1 MKFIKALKDRDLR
14 NRVLLSILLL
24 MLFRILCH
32 IPVPW
37 TDTEV
42 LKALS
47 EDSLFEFSNMFSGG
61 ALQNYTIMATGI
73 SSYISASIIMQI
85 ITFASKKMHEM
96 SREAGGQK
104 TIKKITIMLGIMA
117 AVISSLVTTTAFEK
131 TYGLLTNNAWYVY
144 AVIALLHATGTGIAV
159 FIGETV
165 TEKGF
170 GNGSSLLIFINIVSS
185 FPSKAE
191 EIRHEI
197 LSLETTHETVL
208 SCILVMLA
216 VIVLVTLSETSEH
229 RVPMLYSQSAMRSTS
244 LSRER
249 SYFPIRMNLSG
260 VMPVIFA
267 GYLIQILTVLSA
279 LIKNESA
286 TKVME
291 SFFQSGTVPN
301 AIFMTVTITGFC
313 YLYNFI
319 SFDTREIARN
329 LQMRSGSIP
338 GIRPGNETRV
348 YLGKI
353 RSDLSFIGA
362 VYLSLITILPMMAFS
377 YLGMPMIASTSIII
391 MVGVSLETVKLIKVE
406 TRLRTHKMF

>member
-47 EDSLFEFSNMFSGG
+47 EDSLFGFSNMFSGG

-73 SSYISASIIMQI
+73 SSYISASIIIQI

-144 AVIALLHATGTGIAV
+144 AVITLLHATGTGIAV
-159 FIGETV
+159 FIGETI

-185 FPSKAE
+185 FPLKVA
-191 EIRHEI
+191 EIRQEI

-229 RVPMLYSQSAMRSTS
+229 RVPMLYSQSAMRSTA

-279 LIKNESA
+279 LIKNESV

-291 SFFQSGTVPN
+291 SFSQSGTVPN

-329 LQMRSGSIP
+329 LQMRGGSIP
-338 GIRPGNETRV
+338 GIRPGNETKV

>member
-1 MKFIKALKDRDLR
+1 
-14 NRVLLSILLL
+14 

-42 LKALS
+42 LKTLS
-47 EDSLFEFSNMFSGG
+47 EDSLFGFSNMFSGG

-104 TIKKITIMLGIMA
+104 TIKKITIMLGIIA
-117 AVISSLVTTTAFEK
+117 AVISSLATTTAFEK

-144 AVIALLHATGTGIAV
+144 AVIALLHATGTAIAV

-185 FPSKAE
+185 FPLKAA
-191 EIRHEI
+191 EIRQEI

-216 VIVLVTLSETSEH
+216 VVVLVTLSETSEH
-229 RVPMLYSQSAMRSTS
+229 RVPMLYSQSAMRSTA

-249 SYFPIRMNLSG
+249 SYFPIRINLSG

-279 LIKNESA
+279 LIKNENV
-286 TKVME
+286 TKVIE
-291 SFFQSGTVPN
+291 SFSQSGTVPN
-301 AIFMTVTITGFC
+301 AIFMTVTITGFS

-329 LQMRSGSIP
+329 LQMRGGSIP

-348 YLGKI
+348 CLGKI

-377 YLGMPMIASTSIII
+377 YLGMSMIASTSIII

>member
-1 MKFIKALKDRDLR
+1 
-14 NRVLLSILLL
+14 

-42 LKALS
+42 LKTLS
-47 EDSLFEFSNMFSGG
+47 EDSLFGFSNMFSGG

-104 TIKKITIMLGIMA
+104 TIKKITIMLGIIA
-117 AVISSLVTTTAFEK
+117 AVISSLATTTAFEK

-185 FPSKAE
+185 FPLKAA
-191 EIRHEI
+191 EIRQEI

-216 VIVLVTLSETSEH
+216 VVVLVTLSETSEH
-229 RVPMLYSQSAMRSTS
+229 RVPMLYSQSAMRSTA

-249 SYFPIRMNLSG
+249 SYFPIRINLSG

-279 LIKNESA
+279 LIKNENV
-286 TKVME
+286 TKVIE
-291 SFFQSGTVPN
+291 SFSQSGTVPN
-301 AIFMTVTITGFC
+301 AIFMTVTITGFS

-329 LQMRSGSIP
+329 LQMRGGSIP

-377 YLGMPMIASTSIII
+377 YLGMSMIASTSIII